1 MKSLSARLAAALLVS
16 MLVLS
21 VSHQATAADAKVWH
35 VFATK
40 DQEFKVEGEK
50 KPVITVKAG
59 EDVHLIITA
68 EKGPV
73 SAKDGSVHSFT
84 IKSLANQGWDLRL
97 KPGTQEYTLKA
108 PSKPGEYVVECT
120 VLCGPHHADQRMK
133 LVVMP

>member
-1 MKSLSARLAAALLVS
+1 MKSLLNMLTAALLLGV
-16 MLVLS
+16 LVLTM
-21 VSHQATAADAKVWH
+21 SHRVQAADAKVWH

-59 EDVHLIITA
+59 EDVHLRITA
-68 EKGPV
+68 EKGTV
-73 SAKDGSVHSFT
+73 AAKDGSVHSFT
-84 IKSLANQGWDLRL
+84 IKALADQGWSLRL

-108 PSKPGEYVVECT
+108 PLTPGEYVIECM

-133 LVVMP
+133 LVVTP